1 MERKPSSASLRK
13 MSQRFYSMGSQAD
26 LTRLWDHGEHF
37 STQNRWVFECAWEVA
52 NKVGGIYT
60 VIRSKT
66 GVSVNELGDQ
76 YILLGPY
83 VEMKARQEIEEED
96 FPFHHPLGQAVD
108 RYRRGHKFTHNSYYV
123 DTTNKVAL
131 TLCIIYF

>member
-1 MERKPSSASLRK
+1 MNVS
-13 MSQRFYSMGSQAD
+13 
-26 LTRLWDHGEHF
+26 
-37 STQNRWVFECAWEVA
+37 
-52 NKVGGIYT
+52 KVGGIYT

-108 RYRRGHKFTHNSYYV
+108 RY
-123 DTTNKVAL
+123 
-131 TLCIIYF
+131 

>member
-1 MERKPSSASLRK
+1 MRQWIHFTTTTRVCFFGLDFSNFTNKY
-13 MSQRFYSMGSQAD
+13 FHTYISQAD
-26 LTRLWDHGEHF
+26 LSRFWDHGEYF
-37 STQNRWVFECAWEVA
+37 ANQNRWVFECAWEVA

-108 RYRRGHKFTHNSYYV
+108 R
-123 DTTNKVAL
+123 
-131 TLCIIYF
+131 